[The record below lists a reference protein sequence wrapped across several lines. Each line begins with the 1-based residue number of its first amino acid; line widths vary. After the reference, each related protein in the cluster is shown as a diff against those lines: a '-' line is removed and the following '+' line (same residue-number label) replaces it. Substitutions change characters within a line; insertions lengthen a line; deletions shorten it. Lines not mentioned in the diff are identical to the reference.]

1 MKTSI
6 LKFQSI
12 SLLILIVL
20 FSITCKKEETKN
32 VELTP
37 TTSYSL
43 SNNQLLPMQLVTVQ
57 SSVNISQEKLS
68 GLINNQPIELYKSS
82 DNEWSFICPV
92 LASGSYTLTVKDL
105 FTLNFTVKTY
115 VAIQNPE
122 TTISL
127 LKTEVSQL
135 QTNLGNS
142 TLTNKQDLADNL
154 SYLKNGLD
162 EITAKLSNEEKIQL
176 AYFINANGLDN
187 ANFSEGLAT
196 NLPDSF
202 LGKGSFFDPNDAA
215 DVFIVKFTSARVNG
229 IISLSTAVAFFL
241 APEPTFISKGL
252 GILASIS
259 AIANIAVLH
268 KLIDEDLSRLICRAV
283 DLDAIQKKATEFNFT
298 NGQKLNIGFKATFN
312 NFIETDKTAGR
323 FPLLF
328 NGITEVNNKIENFYT
343 AYLKVKSWVLGTQPT
358 NTKKLLVVSNAVK
371 QKTYYLNPK
380 YLSIKN
386 VSNSNIKVELSYIGT
401 DVFLKATSSTIKVKT
416 NFTVTIKYNQAN
428 VNNSIE
434 KTYNATL
441 EPGFNLIG
449 TWNCIEGKLDGK
461 NIFDFIEYDAEVTCN
476 KTQPPTQ
483 IKVIRAEKTN
493 FIKWIFKNET
503 EIDWQETITYTIPRL
518 DANCNVI
525 APTTAVADESFVA
538 TYVFDGL
545 VFKIKL
551 NNQDYIYNLEIISN
565 NQFKVYTTAGATDYW
580 IFKKQ

>member
-1 MKTSI
+1 M
-6 LKFQSI
+6 
-12 SLLILIVL
+12 VL

-32 VELTP
+32 TEITP
-37 TTSYSL
+37 ATSYTL

-57 SSVNISQEKLS
+57 SSENISQEKLS
-68 GLINNQPIELYKSS
+68 GSINNQPVELFKSS
-82 DNEWSFICPV
+82 DKEWSFICPV
-92 LASGSYTLTVKDL
+92 LVSGTYTLSVNGL

-115 VAIQNPE
+115 VPIQNPE

-135 QTNLGNS
+135 QANIGNS
-142 TLTNKQDLADNL
+142 TLANKQDLANNL

-162 EITAKLSNEEKIQL
+162 EITAKLTNEEKIQL
-176 AYFINANGLDN
+176 AYFINTNGLDN
-187 ANFSEGLAT
+187 ANFSECLTT

-202 LGKGSFFDPNDAA
+202 LGKGSIFDPNDAT
-215 DVFIVKFTSARVNG
+215 DMFILKFTSARING
-229 IISLSTAVAFFL
+229 IISVSTAVAFFL

-268 KLIDEDLSRLICRAV
+268 KLIDEDLSKLLSKAV
-283 DLDAIQKKATEFNFT
+283 DLDAIQKKAVEFNFT

-343 AYLKVKSWVLGTQPT
+343 TYLKIKSWVLGTQPT
-358 NTKKLLVVSNAVK
+358 TTKKLLVVSNIVK
-371 QKTYYLNPK
+371 QKIFYLNPK
-380 YLSIKN
+380 YLSVKS
-386 VSNSNIKVELSYIGT
+386 VSNSNIKVELSAIGT
-401 DVFLKATSSTIKVKT
+401 NVFLKATSSTIKVKT

-441 EPGFNLIG
+441 EPGFDLIG
-449 TWNCIEGKLDGK
+449 TWNCIEGKLGSK
-461 NIFDFIEYDAEVTCN
+461 NYFDYTDEWETTCY
-476 KTQPPTQ
+476 KTTPPTV
-483 IKVIRAEKTN
+483 IKLIDVIKRD
-493 FIKWIFKNET
+493 FVKWIFKNET
-503 EIDWQETITYTIPRL
+503 ELNWQEKGTDVRQKGI
-518 DANCNVI
+518 DADCKVQT
-525 APTTAVADESFVA
+525 PTTLIINESLAA
-538 TYVFDGL
+538 TYVFDGS
-545 VFKIKL
+545 VFKIKVD
-551 NNQDYIYNLEIISN
+551 NEESIWTFEKIANDEFKVQNSIYNFS
-565 NQFKVYTTAGATDYW
+565 F